1 MSYEEGTMALIK
13 RCKVCRKQGSLVK
26 DCDHKEAVWAVH
38 YRVNGRQVLKTVGP
52 NKRDAERYLIKV
64 KSEINTSGSFEV
76 IKPILFNE
84 LAEKW
89 YEQKKTDE
97 RRPGT
102 LWAYRVRLDHHI
114 LPFFGKKAVSQ
125 VTRGDVEEAKLK
137 TREKLSA
144 RSTNF
149 VLTQVKAIFR
159 HGMRL
164 GFCKLNPAE
173 FIEPCKGAERFE
185 GSFLTTE
192 ECPTLLKHC
201 EEPFRTIFFTMF
213 ATGVRIGELSAL
225 MWTDIDFKKNLI
237 SIQRSVFF
245 GGQKYG
251 MKHVWE
257 FKEPKTASGIR
268 KVWMI
273 SPLRAALLLHQE
285 KSELNKLGLVFA
297 TKFGNPYDRSTIGKI
312 LVKRLKDA
320 KLKRI
325 RPHDLRHSNASW
337 LLSKGVDLA
346 FVSKHLGHSTVSIT
360 SDIYHHFLPEDYQKV
375 SGVLDESFCDNSVD
389 NRQPQLPQNRIEWL
403 EVKAGEVQ
411 L

>member
-1 MSYEEGTMALIK
+1 MALIK
-13 RCKVCRKQGSLVK
+13 RCKVCRKQGTLVK
-26 DCDHKEAVWAVH
+26 DCDHKEAVWVVH
-38 YRVNGRQVLKTVGP
+38 YRVNGRQVVKTVGP

-64 KSEINTSGSFEV
+64 KSEINTTGSFEI
-76 IKPILFNE
+76 IKPILFSE

-89 YEQKKTDE
+89 YEQKKKDE

-125 VTRGDVEEAKLK
+125 VSRGDIEDAKLK
-137 TREKLSA
+137 VREKLSA

-173 FIEPCKGAERFE
+173 FIDPCKTVERFE
-185 GSFLTTE
+185 GTFLTTE
-192 ECPTLLKHC
+192 ECLTLLKHC

-213 ATGVRIGELSAL
+213 ATGVRVGELSAL

-257 FKEPKTASGIR
+257 FKEPKTASGVR
-268 KVWMI
+268 KVWII
-273 SPLRAALLLHQE
+273 SPLRAALLHHQE
-285 KSELNKLGLVFA
+285 KSAANKFGLVFP
-297 TKFGNPYDRSTIGKI
+297 TKFGNPYDRSTISKM
-312 LVKRLKDA
+312 LTKSLERANLKH
-320 KLKRI
+320 I
-325 RPHDLRHSNASW
+325 RVHDLRHSNASW

-346 FVSKHLGHSTVSIT
+346 FVSKHLGHSTVAIT
-360 SDIYHHFLPEDYQKV
+360 SDIYHHFLPEDYEKV
-375 SGVLDESFCDNSVD
+375 SGVLDKSFCDNTVITD
-389 NRQPQLPQNRIEWL
+389 LPQLPLNRIKQL
-403 EVKAGEVQ
+403 EANPEKD
-411 L
+411 LS